1 MLLWLVGWL
10 PDATKLTPA
19 GRKGPGRA
27 APNSAARRLY
37 ALRVK
42 KHACGICRST
52 LFFENSRCVG
62 CGTALGYSRK
72 ERAIVPV
79 DASGAYVDADGNT
92 WHVCRN
98 LGLSGCTW
106 LAVRSGDQC
115 FGCGLTRTRPN
126 DDDAAGMTQFVVGER
141 AKRRLVAELDALGLP
156 ITTRA
161 EDPEG
166 GLAFDLLSS
175 ADANVVIGHANGV
188 ITIDLAETE
197 DAYRERMRAQLDEP
211 YRTMLGHFRHEVG
224 HYFETVLVFADAER
238 TRAARE
244 LFGDDTKDYQAEIDR
259 HYAQGAPEDWPRSH
273 ISRYATMHPYEDFA
287 ETFAHYLH
295 IRDTLD
301 TAREHGLAPETAAG
315 TAGAV
320 GGASTF
326 RDIVLGEWLPLSI
339 ALNEVNRSMGANDLY
354 PFGIPDTVLDKLEF
368 VASLMP

>member
-1 MLLWLVGWL
+1 M
-10 PDATKLTPA
+10 
-19 GRKGPGRA
+19 
-27 APNSAARRLY
+27 
-37 ALRVK
+37 K
-42 KHACGICRST
+42 KHACRNCRSA
-52 LFFENSRCVG
+52 LFFENSRCAG
-62 CGTALGYSRK
+62 CGSDLGYSRT
-72 ERAIVPV
+72 ERAIVPL
-79 DASGAYVDADGNT
+79 DASGAYVDRDGRS

-106 LAVRSGDQC
+106 LADREGDQC

-126 DDDAAGMTQFVVGER
+126 DADAAGLSQFVDGER
-141 AKRRLVAELDALGLP
+141 AKRRLIAELDALGLP
-156 ITTRA
+156 IVTRA
-161 EDPEG
+161 EDPQG

-175 ADANVVIGHANGV
+175 ADANVVIGHADGV

-224 HYFETVLVFADAER
+224 HYFETVLVFADGER
-238 TRAARE
+238 TRAARA

-259 HYAQGAPEDWPRSH
+259 HYAEGAPEGWTERH

-301 TAREHGLAPETAAG
+301 TAREHGLAPGAPATGAADG
-315 TAGAV
+315 S
-320 GGASTF
+320 ASF
-326 RDIVLGEWLPLSI
+326 RDVVLDAWLPLSV

-354 PFGIPDTVLDKLEF
+354 PFAIPDAVLDKLEF
-368 VASLMP
+368 IDSLIP